1 MFSVLI
7 DIGKEC
13 LWKYRKEACKYR
25 DELHKNAEYSNAL
38 EIATMIKKCN
48 KKNITDYDIEDCQ
61 NQFVLANCIK
71 YTCSYEKANEEFD
84 QLKTVYEATHNRKS

>member
-1 MFSVLI
+1 MSLWFPCLNSSQLQI
-7 DIGKEC
+7 DVYK
-13 LWKYRKEACKYR
+13 RQCKYR

-61 NQFVLANCIK
+61 NQFVLRC
-71 YTCSYEKANEEFD
+71 
-84 QLKTVYEATHNRKS
+84 V